1 MTHAYKIPKDS
12 AALSSYVDTCVSSHH
27 PFYSTSLQNN
37 LEDLLYKSPARGE
50 GDVLE
55 RIFSDKTKTLKST
68 AKALLDEIRLR
79 EYLNSL
85 MNNKI
90 DYEISRQNTEIL
102 QLPGQKSQY
111 DLNGFVDIEKLK
123 LKLEDRVL
131 DLEKEKRKEYVECWR
146 DLMFLKKYL
155 LSSLKDYWDLVK
167 RRDLLSTE
175 SYGLTENDDRE
186 RYS

>member
-1 MTHAYKIPKDS
+1 MTNAYKIPEDS
-12 AALSSYVDTCVSSHH
+12 AALSSYLDNCVSNQH
-27 PFYSTSLQNN
+27 PFYTTSLINN
-37 LEDLLYKSPARGE
+37 LEALLSTSPAKGE

-68 AKALLDEIRLR
+68 AKALLDEIKLR
-79 EYLNSL
+79 EYLKGL
-85 MNNKI
+85 MINKI
-90 DYEISRQNTEIL
+90 DCEISRQNTEIL
-102 QLPGQKSQY
+102 QLPKQKSQY
-111 DLNGFVDIEKLK
+111 DLNGFVDIEKLT

-167 RRDLLSTE
+167 RRDLLSSE
-175 SYGLTENDDRE
+175 STQNEGRE